1 LLLSIGTL
9 VLVPVL
15 TSLLDS
21 KSRGQV
27 RQLSSLQLI
36 SWRSGSSSK
45 DATAPKLT
53 AAKGPAV
60 DFDVGSMVAA
70 ASPFYVPP
78 PPPPSPPVVA
88 LSEAIPSPP
97 PAVAVPA
104 GPPMPPPANK
114 ATRRRREK
122 GLASWYQI
130 YNGTCAHKTLPK
142 GTLVRVVNLANKKEL
157 VCRVA
162 DRGPY
167 LEGRIIDLDL
177 EGFKQLADRSEG
189 VIDVHINW

>member
-1 LLLSIGTL
+1 
-9 VLVPVL
+9 
-15 TSLLDS
+15 
-21 KSRGQV
+21 
-27 RQLSSLQLI
+27 
-36 SWRSGSSSK
+36 
-45 DATAPKLT
+45 
-53 AAKGPAV
+53 
-60 DFDVGSMVAA
+60 
-70 ASPFYVPP
+70 
-78 PPPPSPPVVA
+78 
-88 LSEAIPSPP
+88 
-97 PAVAVPA
+97 
-104 GPPMPPPANK
+104 MPPPANK